1 MHRCATETII
11 VSFGIL
17 SPALCLSQHFIS
29 GNLLIEPMDY
39 EQQSIISR
47 FLALLPE
54 ILQQTFSSLAESGKG
69 GGGVGTGIGYRRRK
83 SPCLSF
89 DMYIANHFL
98 KRIFFTSFTRYT
110 SPFYWGSVCVFT
122 SCFYKRV
129 DTSNIALIC
138 FSPAFSAL
146 PVIPFHSFGFQNIH

>member
-1 MHRCATETII
+1 MHLCETETII

-54 ILQQTFSSLAESGKG
+54 ILQQTFSSLAESVKKG
-69 GGGVGTGIGYRRRK
+69 WRGGYRERMQAK
-83 SPCLSF
+83 EISMSF
-89 DMYIANHFL
+89 L
-98 KRIFFTSFTRYT
+98 
-110 SPFYWGSVCVFT
+110 
-122 SCFYKRV
+122 
-129 DTSNIALIC
+129 
-138 FSPAFSAL
+138 
-146 PVIPFHSFGFQNIH
+146 